1 MVSARAHQQGRSLA
15 GAAPI
20 FLNCFSRG
28 GSNILWNLFLSH
40 PQTCSPI
47 HETLVIFGTSWRRPT
62 ISGIAFA
69 ALSGQPRFFD
79 QWFLGERRLLNR
91 RAARLMDAT
100 LARWKMKTLTDD
112 EMRFKTE
119 NEIYTADEVEAC
131 RLVAKHNNGLSFLT
145 DPLLAVYPDATFFAL
160 TRHPLALYESHRR
173 RGITAGPEQFVA
185 FFNSL
190 ASKMFADASRLHD
203 YYLVRFED
211 IVEHP
216 WESAQRV
223 QALAG
228 LDPQACPKLRF
239 KAKGHFRA
247 DGTYGSDLAEGRHH
261 WMGRAQAA
269 RFFEASINRIQE
281 ERLDAAE
288 RRAVL
293 EGTAKARSALGY
305 D

>member
-1 MVSARAHQQGRSLA
+1 
-15 GAAPI
+15 
-20 FLNCFSRG
+20 
-28 GSNILWNLFLSH
+28 
-40 PQTCSPI
+40 
-47 HETLVIFGTSWRRPT
+47 
-62 ISGIAFA
+62 
-69 ALSGQPRFFD
+69 
-79 QWFLGERRLLNR
+79 
-91 RAARLMDAT
+91 MDAT

-119 NEIYTADEVEAC
+119 NEIYSSAEVAAC

-173 RGITAGPEQFVA
+173 RGITPGPEQFVA

-190 ASKMFADASRLHD
+190 ASRMVADAGRLPTYH
-203 YYLVRFED
+203 LVRFED
-211 IVEHP
+211 IVEGP
-216 WESAQRV
+216 WDAARRV
-223 QALAG
+223 QELAG

-239 KAKGHFRA
+239 KAKGHFRT

-261 WMGRAQAA
+261 WMDRDQVAG
-269 RFFEASINRIQE
+269 FFERSINRIQE
-281 ERLDAAE
+281 ARLDAVE

-293 EGTAKARSALGY
+293 DGTAEARSALGY